1 MSTISFQE
9 LDLLSGEMLPERTL
23 LSTVTDF
30 SGGGD
35 SSSAGSSSSSSS
47 AAAAGGGSSNVVAD
61 DDGAVVVS
69 ACQSTYSP
77 GTPGLTGTLGLGS
90 SNPGSSQTCTPAA
103 VATY

>member
-30 SGGGD
+30 SGGGG
-35 SSSAGSSSSSSS
+35 SGGSAGSASS
-47 AAAAGGGSSNVVAD
+47 AAAAGGGSGTVIAD
-61 DDGAVVVS
+61 DDGATTVS

-77 GTPGLTGTLGLGS
+77 GTPGLLGSLGLGS
-90 SNPGSSQTCTPAA
+90 TNPGSSQTCTPAA